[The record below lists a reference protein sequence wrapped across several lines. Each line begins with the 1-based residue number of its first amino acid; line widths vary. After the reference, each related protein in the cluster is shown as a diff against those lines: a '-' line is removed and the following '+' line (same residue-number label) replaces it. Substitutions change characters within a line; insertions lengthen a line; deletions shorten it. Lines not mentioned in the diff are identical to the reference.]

1 MLHCHR
7 LRPVNSSSEG
17 SGWSVSHAEN
27 NIWILFLKLRILVR
41 KMSRVPSSSEW
52 VWGARSLIESV
63 TGYNSVL
70 AILLSSFLSHE
81 TEPYTSLGSHRL
93 SIEWW
98 HFQWPSRTLIPVFK
112 VSAFLCRI
120 SKKKRCVLQSYDRKV
135 IGKPCTVCEMV
146 PFSMTLS
153 DLVIFY
159 LKGAAYKST
168 YLLTYLPLT
177 RISTSRHFL
186 KSNRQ
191 NGAY

>member
-17 SGWSVSHAEN
+17 SGWNVSHAEN

-98 HFQWPSRTLIPVFK
+98 HFQWPSWTLIPVFK
-112 VSAFLCRI
+112 VTAFLCRI
-120 SKKKRCVLQSYDRKV
+120 SQKRFVLRTKLLLKSNRKPYIV
-135 IGKPCTVCEMV
+135 YRMV

-153 DLVIFY
+153 DLWPGFQGHDIFEVEY
-159 LKGAAYKST
+159 LKTARLRDKVTIA
-168 YLLTYLPLT
+168 
-177 RISTSRHFL
+177 H
-186 KSNRQ
+186 
-191 NGAY
+191 